1 LCQWRLLTN
10 MKKLLILL
18 VFSLILSFN
27 ALADNILTGTCVA
40 NVREGGIQLLGDSNI
55 IDGSELFTICKKGDI
70 LNLGGFR
77 FYDTPEYTD
86 ILDALD
92 FPEWEK
98 ITERELNN
106 SSEKFKLSLYMAR
119 YCDLKETHIIGNE
132 ILVCKLVDRDL

>member
-1 LCQWRLLTN
+1 
-10 MKKLLILL
+10 MKKLLLL
-18 VFSLILSFN
+18 LFSLTLSYS
-27 ALADNILTGTCVA
+27 ALADNIVTGTCVA
-40 NVREGGIQLLGDSNI
+40 NVREGGIQLLGASNI
-55 IDGSELFTICKKGDI
+55 IEGSELFSVCEEGDI
-70 LNLGGFR
+70 LNLSGFR

-132 ILVCKLVDRDL
+132 ILVCKLVDRD